1 MTAEQQL
8 RERVGLWV
16 EVDGTNR
23 LVETS
28 MRAIA
33 DAVPAVGRLLDPP
46 PYKPPNRKGI
56 RHHNDCLHD
65 LPGVTICDC
74 DQGDVEAYRAWLIG
88 GDK

>member
-1 MTAEQQL
+1 MTPEQQL
-8 RERVGLWV
+8 RDEWRAMDFDAPAGLR
-16 EVDGTNR
+16 T
-23 LVETS
+23 
-28 MRAIA
+28 RA
-33 DAVPAVGRLLDPP
+33 AVGRLLDPP

-88 GDK
+88 GDE